1 MSSTPDL
8 ASPRAVPVP
17 SPAMPPTVGLLG
29 RLAGLSFRRRRL
41 ALVAWLLAVVA
52 AIAASGMWS
61 GDYEADYTVRGS
73 DSRAAQDLLS
83 QRFAAH
89 AGDTVDVV
97 LQA

>member
-1 MSSTPDL
+1 MSSTPGL
-8 ASPRAVPVP
+8 ASPQAVPVASAPTPP
-17 SPAMPPTVGLLG
+17 SVGLLG

-41 ALVAWLLAVVA
+41 ALLGWLLAGAA

-73 DSRAAQDLLS
+73 DSLAAQDLLS
-83 QRFAAH
+83 QRFPAQ

-97 LQA
+97 LQ